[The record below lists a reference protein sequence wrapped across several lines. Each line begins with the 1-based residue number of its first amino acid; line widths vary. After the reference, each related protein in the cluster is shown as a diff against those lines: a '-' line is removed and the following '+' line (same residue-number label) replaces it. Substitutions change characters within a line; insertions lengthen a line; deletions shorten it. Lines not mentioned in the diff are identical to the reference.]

1 MRKFGRFTIIMMVG
15 VILLL
20 ILAVLSLRLG
30 AVPTPLSH
38 IIEEITTGKGVVLK
52 YRAPR
57 LLIAVLVGINM
68 ALSGSI
74 LQSITRNPLAAPDI
88 IGISAGG
95 GLVAV
100 VMLLM
105 FPSASPMILPVAAFF
120 GALLASILVYTLSYQ
135 KSGLKPERLALC
147 GVAISAGL
155 HALITF
161 IIVKFALDSSQAL
174 VWLKGSLYARS
185 MHHVEVLWPWTVVGA
200 VIVFLSYKQIN
211 LLLLNE
217 ETVKGLG
224 MRLNI
229 VRLILIGTAVGLAA
243 SSVAVAGTIGF
254 VGLVIPHAARLL
266 VGSDSRV
273 FLPVSALLG
282 ALLVVGADMVGRIII
297 PPIEIPAG
305 IITALIG
312 APYFIYLIVKRK
324 AA

>member
-1 MRKFGRFTIIMMVG
+1 MKKFGRFTMIMIVG
-15 VILLL
+15 VLLL
-20 ILAVLSLRLG
+20 ILFAVLSLRLG
-30 AVPTPLSH
+30 AVPTPFSQ
-38 IIEEITTGKGVVLK
+38 IVEEITTGKGVVLK
-52 YRAPR
+52 YRVPR
-57 LLIAVLVGINM
+57 LVIAALVGINM

-100 VMLLM
+100 VMLLV
-105 FPSASPMILPVAAFF
+105 FPSAPPMMLPVAAFL
-120 GALLASILVYTLSYQ
+120 GALLASILVYVLSYQ
-135 KSGLKPERLALC
+135 KGGLKPESLALC

-155 HALITF
+155 QALITF

-185 MHHVEVLWPWTVVGA
+185 MQHVEMLWPWTVVGS

-217 ETVKGLG
+217 ETVRGLG

-229 VRLILIGTAVGLAA
+229 VRFILIGTAVGLAA